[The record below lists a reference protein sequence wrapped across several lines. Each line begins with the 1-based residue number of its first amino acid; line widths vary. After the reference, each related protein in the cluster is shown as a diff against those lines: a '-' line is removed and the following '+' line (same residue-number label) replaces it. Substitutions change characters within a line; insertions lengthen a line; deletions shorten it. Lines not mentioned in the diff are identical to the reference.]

1 MAAGTIYFAEEPRLI
16 FIRGIH
22 TAKAI
27 LTAYIEQTGKRR
39 LKWSEWT
46 IVGLADDE
54 SRGLSTALP
63 YHPPDAEREAV
74 GFKIPKKK

>member
-1 MAAGTIYFAEEPRLI
+1 MATGTIYFAVEPRLI

-27 LTAYIEQTGKRR
+27 MAAYAEQTGKKR

-54 SRGLSTALP
+54 SRGLATALP
-63 YHPPDAEREAV
+63 YHPPDDDRQAI
-74 GFKIPKKK
+74 GFKIPKNA

>member
-1 MAAGTIYFAEEPRLI
+1 MATGSVYFAEDPKI
-16 FIRGIH
+16 VFVRGIH
-22 TAKAI
+22 TAKSI
-27 LTAYIEQTGKRR
+27 LAAYTEQTGKKT

-54 SRGLSTALP
+54 SMGLSTALP